1 VWLIGLMLVLSACS
15 VPWLEGGSQPV
26 ASNGDGAAEAA
37 VAPHPE
43 PEPAAGTPRQ
53 ARQVAEA
60 SRYMVAAANPLA
72 ADAGLQILRAG
83 GNAID
88 AAIAVQMVLTLVE
101 PQSSG
106 IGGGG
111 FLLYHDAAD
120 GALEAYDGRETA
132 PAAATPTMFLRPD
145 GKEMDFYEAVVGGL
159 SVGTP
164 GVLRMLELAHRDHGR
179 LPWASLFDP
188 AIRLAEQGFE
198 VTPRLHQLIKE
209 EQYFGNSAKALAYF
223 YEPDGSPLAVGSR
236 LRNPELAQTLRAI
249 AAGGADAFY
258 AGPIANDIVA
268 TVEHSASQPGR
279 LTLADL
285 AGYHAVKR
293 TPVCLVYRVWNVCS
307 MPPPSSGGIAMLQI
321 LGFLEGYNMPTVE
334 PNSPSAV
341 HLIAEAS
348 RLAYADR
355 NRYVADPDFV
365 PVPTAEMLASDYL
378 RKRARLIDQTR
389 SMGEAKAGDIGIPTA
404 WAEPAPKV
412 EPLSTTH
419 MSIIDAEGNAVSFT
433 SSIEDAFGSRL
444 MVRGFMLNNQLT
456 DFSFEPTDGGH
467 PVANRVEPGKRPR
480 SSMAP
485 TIVLDRAGKPL
496 LVVGSPGG
504 ASIIGY
510 VTKTVIAVLDWSM
523 DPQSAVDLPNF
534 VNRNGPTRLEQGTTL
549 ENIAPALENLGHE
562 VRVQELESGLQAIV
576 ATPDGLL
583 GGADSRREGVA
594 VGD

>member
-1 VWLIGLMLVLSACS
+1 
-15 VPWLEGGSQPV
+15 
-26 ASNGDGAAEAA
+26 
-37 VAPHPE
+37 
-43 PEPAAGTPRQ
+43 
-53 ARQVAEA
+53 
-60 SRYMVAAANPLA
+60 MVAAANPLA

-111 FLLYHDAAD
+111 FLLYHAAAG
-120 GALEAYDGRETA
+120 GALDAYDGRETA
-132 PAAATPTMFLRPD
+132 PATATPNMFLRPD
-145 GKEMDFYEAVVGGL
+145 GKPMDFYEAVVGGL

-179 LPWASLFDP
+179 LPWANLFEP

-198 VTPRLHQLIKE
+198 VTPRLNKLIKDE
-209 EQYFGNSAKALAYF
+209 EYLGASANALAYF

-236 LRNPELAQTLRAI
+236 LRNPELAATLRAI
-249 AAGGADAFY
+249 AQGGADAFY
-258 AGPIANDIVA
+258 TGPIAADIVA
-268 TVEHSASQPGR
+268 TVEHAATQPGR

-285 AGYHAVKR
+285 AGYRAEKR
-293 TPVCLVYRVWNVCS
+293 TPVCLVYRVWNVCG
-307 MPPPSSGGIAMLQI
+307 MPPPSSGGIATLQI
-321 LGFLEGYNMPTVE
+321 LGFLAGYNMAAIE
-334 PNSPSAV
+334 PNSPTAV

-355 NRYVADPDFV
+355 NRYVGDPAFV
-365 PVPTAEMLASDYL
+365 AVPTAELLASDYL
-378 RKRARLIDQTR
+378 RKRARLIDPAH
-389 SMGEAKAGDIGIPTA
+389 SMGEAAPGDVAAATA
-404 WAEPAPKV
+404 WATPLPQR

-419 MSIIDAEGNAVSFT
+419 MSIVDGEGNAVSFT

-456 DFSFEPTDGGH
+456 DFSFQPMDGAR
-467 PVANRVEPGKRPR
+467 PVANRVEPSKRPR
-480 SSMAP
+480 SSMSP

-510 VTKTVIAVLDWSM
+510 VVKTIVAALDWSM
-523 DPQSAVDLPNF
+523 DPQAAVDLPNF
-534 VNRNGPTRLEQGTTL
+534 VNRNGPTLLEQGTVL
-549 ENIAPALENLGHE
+549 EKIAPSLEALGQEAK
-562 VRVQELESGLQAIV
+562 VQTLESGLQAIV
-576 ATPDGLL
+576 ATPEGLL